1 MKSMLKED
9 WIAHP
14 NLKKWRLRSCVETTL
29 CSCKSEKN
37 HVELFEHD
45 SCVRGRIDT
54 TVCTKCESIVKIKI
68 IR

>member
-1 MKSMLKED
+1 MKSMLKEE
-9 WIAHP
+9 WMMHP
-14 NLKKWRLRSCVETTL
+14 QLKKWSSRSCVDKNL

>member
-1 MKSMLKED
+1 MLKEE
-9 WIAHP
+9 WTIHP
-14 NLKKWRLRSCVETTL
+14 QLKNWSSISCVDKNL

-54 TVCTKCESIVKIKI
+54 TICTKCESIVKIKI